1 MGCLLLRTK
10 KGNNHSAEFQTITTT
25 FISSLPCGNASS
37 LCLITMLVN
46 LAHQWWF
53 SMHDHLA
60 TYLLTTLHHSSC
72 LQLVADHL
80 SKDFDALFIGVLCIT

>member
-1 MGCLLLRTK
+1 
-10 KGNNHSAEFQTITTT
+10 
-25 FISSLPCGNASS
+25 
-37 LCLITMLVN
+37 MLVN

-60 TYLLTTLHHSSC
+60 TYLLTILQHSSC

-80 SKDFDALFIGVLCIT
+80 PKDSDALFIGVPCIT